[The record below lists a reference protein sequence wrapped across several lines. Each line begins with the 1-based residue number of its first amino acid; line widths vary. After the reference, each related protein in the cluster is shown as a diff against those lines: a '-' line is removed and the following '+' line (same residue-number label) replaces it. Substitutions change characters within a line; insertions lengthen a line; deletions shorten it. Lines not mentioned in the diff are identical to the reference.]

1 MLIAHRRS
9 TIRPERPSD
18 IRVPPQPRCGRTLT
32 PGSALLPTVIVYALV
47 DARDDP
53 ATRSATRSTS
63 TCAATTRSVISPG
76 SSGTSRGGRRTSRC
90 SRSNSS
96 PAARTS
102 RRGDPGSHPVGS
114 RAAIRWVG
122 SPQGRVSGVLV
133 DDRWPSRPRYV
144 LEVIQGS
151 RITLDEGVVEGWE
164 HPGEEPPTCLRRR
177 QAEGGGCPR
186 LVTRVN
192 GLNRGFY
199 AGSSAAGSPRRA
211 GHRRRLVFAAHE
223 GDDHKATLSSSRADR
238 NPNGDGKSE
247 AMPHVP
253 SSSQGEHGQ
262 PDEPTGKQPTDP
274 QVGREHPPVLKDRD
288 VQPPADQGR

>member
-144 LEVIQGS
+144 LEVIQGLADHA
-151 RITLDEGVVEGWE
+151 RRGRRRGLGAPRRGATDLPAAQAGRRGRVPAARHTRERVKQGLLRWLERRRK
-164 HPGEEPPTCLRRR
+164 PPTCRASTSSGVRR
-177 QAEGGGCPR
+177 
-186 LVTRVN
+186 
-192 GLNRGFY
+192 
-199 AGSSAAGSPRRA
+199 S
-211 GHRRRLVFAAHE
+211 
-223 GDDHKATLSSSRADR
+223 
-238 NPNGDGKSE
+238 
-247 AMPHVP
+247 
-253 SSSQGEHGQ
+253 
-262 PDEPTGKQPTDP
+262 
-274 QVGREHPPVLKDRD
+274 
-288 VQPPADQGR
+288 